1 MTVESEAPTDIL
13 VSDLV
18 MTDRM
23 NITNNNTIESI
34 MFVWNRVVLHPLTL
48 HSKIYRRIYKSDT
61 GDSYLPKPKTLFHLS
76 YL

>member
-34 MFVWNRVVLHPLTL
+34 MFVWNRVV
-48 HSKIYRRIYKSDT
+48 
-61 GDSYLPKPKTLFHLS
+61 FHFPS
-76 YL
+76 IT